1 MVIAVQ
7 ILRVGKKGIMTDCV
21 IIPILIIKLLQYRQ
35 APAL

>member
-7 ILRVGKKGIMTDCV
+7 ILRVKKGIMTDCV

-35 APAL
+35 EPAL